1 MVFSPTVGCVSNV
14 FDTDRIVTV
23 PNVLS
28 VLRLVGIPI
37 FLWLLL
43 HERNV
48 ELAVCVLAVA
58 SLTDFLDGFIART
71 FHQRSPVGRILDP
84 LVDRAYIVSTLIG
97 LAVREIVPWW
107 FVGLLFARDAL
118 LAVLWLVFRSF
129 KIGSHPVHI
138 VGKAG
143 TFALLV
149 AIPSLLLGATSWP
162 SAWLFSS
169 MGWVLGCVGA
179 ILYWWAGVI
188 YVQYIRVA
196 ASVATSKVA

>member
-1 MVFSPTVGCVSNV
+1 MSNT

-28 VLRLVGIPI
+28 ALRLVGIPI

-48 ELAVCVLAVA
+48 ELAVCVLVVA

-97 LAVREIVPWW
+97 LMIREIVPWW
-107 FVGLLFARDAL
+107 FVAILFARDAL
-118 LAVLWLVFRSF
+118 LAILWLVFRSF
-129 KIGSHPVHI
+129 KVGDYPVHI

-149 AIPSLLLGATSWP
+149 AIPSLLLGATQWP
-162 SAWLFSS
+162 SAVVFSS
-169 MGWVLGCVGA
+169 AGWILGCVGA
-179 ILYWWAGVI
+179 VLYWWAGII
-188 YVQYIRVA
+188 YVRHIRVTV
-196 ASVATSKVA
+196 SVATSKVA